1 MDEHHPYDDNSGY
14 ADFIDSDDAFAELLR
29 RNAKARAN
37 RRGHDLHFRLP
48 VAFAES
54 ITGANKRL
62 TLPDGG
68 TLDLTIPP
76 GLVDGQILRCA
87 ARERP
92 VSARA
97 VTEMR

>member
-14 ADFIDSDDAFAELLR
+14 GDFIDSDDAF
-29 RNAKARAN
+29 RNAKTRAN
-37 RRGHDLHFRLP
+37 HRGHDLHFRLP

-62 TLPDGG
+62 TGKFS
-68 TLDLTIPP
+68 
-76 GLVDGQILRCA
+76 VCA